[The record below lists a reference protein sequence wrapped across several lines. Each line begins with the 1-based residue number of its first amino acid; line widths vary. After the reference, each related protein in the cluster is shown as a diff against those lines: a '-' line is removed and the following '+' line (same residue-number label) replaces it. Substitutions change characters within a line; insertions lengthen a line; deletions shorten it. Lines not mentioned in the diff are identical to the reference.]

1 MITLRAKISKT
12 GCVNFPPNVP
22 SRRKSKQRIF
32 SVKSQNAEKMTAETL
47 EGPAVHPKLREKLE
61 KMEIES
67 PGCVVPF
74 EVYGQLLAVYLHDND
89 L

>member
-1 MITLRAKISKT
+1 
-12 GCVNFPPNVP
+12 
-22 SRRKSKQRIF
+22 
-32 SVKSQNAEKMTAETL
+32 MTAA
-47 EGPAVHPKLREKLE
+47 GPSNESSGQEDNPVVYPKLREKLE

-74 EVYGQLLAVYLHDND
+74 MVYGQLLAVYLHDND

>member
-1 MITLRAKISKT
+1 
-12 GCVNFPPNVP
+12 
-22 SRRKSKQRIF
+22 
-32 SVKSQNAEKMTAETL
+32 MTAAGTSESQV
-47 EGPAVHPKLREKLE
+47 VHPKLREKLE

>member
-1 MITLRAKISKT
+1 
-12 GCVNFPPNVP
+12 
-22 SRRKSKQRIF
+22 
-32 SVKSQNAEKMTAETL
+32 MTAETI
-47 EGPAVHPKLREKLE
+47 EGPVVHPKLREKLE

-74 EVYGQLLAVYLHDND
+74 EVYGQLLAVYLYDND

>member
-1 MITLRAKISKT
+1 MGPGHTEILRRNGHK
-12 GCVNFPPNVP
+12 
-22 SRRKSKQRIF
+22 SR
-32 SVKSQNAEKMTAETL
+32 KMTAETL
-47 EGPAVHPKLREKLE
+47 EGPTVHPKLREKLE

-74 EVYGQLLAVYLHDND
+74 EVYGQLLAVYLYDND

>member
-1 MITLRAKISKT
+1 MTEGSNANCSSSSAASSQPSK
-12 GCVNFPPNVP
+12 
-22 SRRKSKQRIF
+22 
-32 SVKSQNAEKMTAETL
+32 KMESN
-47 EGPAVHPKLREKLE
+47 EPVHPKLREKLE

-74 EVYGQLLAVYLHDND
+74 EVYGQLLAVYLYDND

>member
-1 MITLRAKISKT
+1 
-12 GCVNFPPNVP
+12 
-22 SRRKSKQRIF
+22 
-32 SVKSQNAEKMTAETL
+32 MTAESL
-47 EGPAVHPKLREKLE
+47 DDGPVVHPKLRERLE

-74 EVYGQLLAVYLHDND
+74 EVYGQLLAVYLHDHD

>member
-1 MITLRAKISKT
+1 MTEGFTANSAST
-12 GCVNFPPNVP
+12 SASSNPPSN
-22 SRRKSKQRIF
+22 
-32 SVKSQNAEKMTAETL
+32 KMENN
-47 EGPAVHPKLREKLE
+47 EPVHPKLREKLE

-74 EVYGQLLAVYLHDND
+74 EVYGQLLAVYLYDND